1 MKLYD
6 EIIDTLAT
14 LYGSRIVA
22 KAISAGAETI
32 NEVEYFIEHSEIPLP
47 EETPECPE
55 HSRIAESATITPR
68 GEKAGWKFTHQ
79 GVIIAPNGNTGIDVV
94 REGLNNHYLR
104 PCYRIFSNI

>member
-1 MKLYD
+1 MKLND

-22 KAISAGAETI
+22 RAINAGAETI
-32 NEVEYFIEHSEIPLP
+32 DEVEYFIEHGEIPLP
-47 EETPECPE
+47 EIPECPE
-55 HSRIAESATITPR
+55 NSRLAESATITPR